1 MPGPPT
7 KLPEGKKIAIAERY
21 TCGESMKTLARE
33 FEVCVASIAKYCR
46 KEKRKKEPFPLQHRN
61 TPSTLFKK
69 FAQSVRMILW
79 RENKV
84 RKLLLEQW
92 EARKLELKE
101 GGLTDKQAIV
111 MASKDFHCLHPL
123 FLQYPVNEFDPNP
136 DSHPHIH
143 MHGEEIKL
151 DGIECDEH
159 ELTHAEN
166 FQWAM
171 NAAGIYF
178 RMKEPPK
185 KCPNNS
191 AYFLYRQA
199 IDDGNTFMA
208 KYQQM
213 MLDKAKNPNPGD
225 ESIKRGARQSIEEI
239 SSMLDTL
246 GEET

>member
-7 KLPEGKKIAIAERY
+7 KLSEEEKVSIAERY
-21 TCGESMKTLARE
+21 ACGEGMKTLARE
-33 FEVCVASIAKYCR
+33 FHVCVASIAKYCR
-46 KEKRKKEPFPLQHRN
+46 KENRKEEPLSKQRN
-61 TPSTLFKK
+61 TPATLFKK
-69 FAQSVRMILW
+69 FAQSARQILW

-84 RKLLLEQW
+84 RKLLYEQW
-92 EARKLELKE
+92 EARVLELKQD
-101 GGLTDKQAIV
+101 GMQDKQAVV

-123 FLQYPVNEFDPNP
+123 FLQYPVNEFDPDP

-143 MHGEEIKL
+143 MHGEEAPM

-166 FQWAM
+166 LMWAM
-171 NAAGIYF
+171 NAAGVFF
-178 RMKEPPK
+178 RTNEPPE

-199 IDDGNTFMA
+199 IDDGDKFMA

-213 MLDKAKNPNPGD
+213 MLDKAKKPEND
-225 ESIKRGARQSIEEI
+225 SLKRGSQKSIEEI